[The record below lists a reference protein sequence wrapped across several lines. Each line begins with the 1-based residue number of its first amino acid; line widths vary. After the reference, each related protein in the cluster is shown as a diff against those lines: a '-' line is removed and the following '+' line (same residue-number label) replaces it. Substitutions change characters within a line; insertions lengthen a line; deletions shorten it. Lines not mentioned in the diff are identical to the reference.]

1 MISSWPDASWRQPIQ
16 PQESD
21 KQWQTHLWSE
31 SASNVLE
38 DFINFTC
45 INTTIHQPEWAC
57 NSAISYQSFKP
68 TLASAK
74 TMPRVMCLD
83 LNMANPTLGFKHLTW
98 QHWECSTCN
107 KGILEWCWWVSLL
120 DIQIFI
126 VFYRLPIAPPAFM
139 LTLGQGC
146 LLKCGRICWL
156 CLWAT
161 GEDSQEYTG
170 PVVGMAVGPN
180 LGRL

>member
-1 MISSWPDASWRQPIQ
+1 MISSWADPSWRQPIQ

-21 KQWQTHLWSE
+21 KQWQTHLSSE

-45 INTTIHQPEWAC
+45 INTTIHQPEWAANLC

-83 LNMANPTLGFKHLTW
+83 LDVANPTCPTSSTTW
-98 QHWECSTCN
+98 QHWDCSTCN
-107 KGILEWCWWVSLL
+107 KGILVWCWWVSLL
-120 DIQIFI
+120 GVQIFI
-126 VFYRLPIAPPAFM
+126 VFYRLPIPPR
-139 LTLGQGC
+139 LHVDTWP
-146 LLKCGRICWL
+146 RVS
-156 CLWAT
+156 
-161 GEDSQEYTG
+161 SQ
-170 PVVGMAVGPN
+170 MWPN
-180 LGRL
+180 LLAMSLSHGRR